1 MTGTVLG
8 WFLTDL
14 PEVQVEVLEG
24 LRPPKGLVRRTV
36 APSIYND
43 FYSEAVFVKKII
55 ITGDILINASLE
67 EYTSCSISV
76 IGAAG

>member
-43 FYSEAVFVKKII
+43 FYSEAVFVKKIR
-55 ITGDILINASLE
+55 ITGGILINASLE
-67 EYTSCSISV
+67 VYT
-76 IGAAG
+76 